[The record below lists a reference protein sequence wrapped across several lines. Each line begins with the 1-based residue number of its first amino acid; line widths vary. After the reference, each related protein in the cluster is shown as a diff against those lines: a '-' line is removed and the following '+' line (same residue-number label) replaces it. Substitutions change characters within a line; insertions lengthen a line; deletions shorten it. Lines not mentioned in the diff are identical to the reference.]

1 MIMVVLC
8 PHAFDTTTGKKMR
21 KEERR
26 GLVEA
31 LEGRPRKG
39 KEFDSSDDET
49 KSPSVSKSKY
59 MQDPPASL
67 TRLQPARDLLLPQY
81 ADGKATDTDSSEP
94 SASASPVRHV
104 AWHTLVQK

>member
-31 LEGRPRKG
+31 LKGRPRKG